1 MVSVWCSE
9 PSWSL
14 LAPWGAPM
22 PPANS
27 HLEKRERERERERET
42 ETGTTTEERETERE
56 RESDLLEDPL
66 MGEEAQVSSRSDQM
80 SRWETHPSDMAAGDA
95 PS

>member
-1 MVSVWCSE
+1 MGCSHAAGQQPLGE
-9 PSWSL
+9 
-14 LAPWGAPM
+14 
-22 PPANS
+22 
-27 HLEKRERERERERET
+27 ERERERERET

-56 RESDLLEDPL
+56 RERDLLEDPL

-80 SRWETHPSDMAAGDA
+80 SRWETHPSDKGPALSMAAGDA